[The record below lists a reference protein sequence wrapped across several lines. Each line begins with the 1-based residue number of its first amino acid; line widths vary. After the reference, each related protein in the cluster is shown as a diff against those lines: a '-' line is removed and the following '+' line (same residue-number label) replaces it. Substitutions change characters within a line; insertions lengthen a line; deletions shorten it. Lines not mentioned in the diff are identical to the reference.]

1 MPLKDVIRSIPYN
14 AENTTKATYELVSNV
29 RETKST
35 LEANKE
41 SLQGQCTLMKVL
53 AENQQEL
60 AMVMKSSSGQGCNAP
75 EAIPG
80 GFPPPMP
87 NGAAPPSGP
96 TSVGHGSCPA
106 G

>member
-1 MPLKDVIRSIPYN
+1 MSFAAYRIQCREHN
-14 AENTTKATYELVSNV
+14 KATYELLSNV
-29 RETKST
+29 REIKST

-60 AMVMKSSSGQGCNAP
+60 AMIMKGSSGQGCNAP
-75 EAIPG
+75 GAIPG

-87 NGAAPPSGP
+87 NGTALPSGP